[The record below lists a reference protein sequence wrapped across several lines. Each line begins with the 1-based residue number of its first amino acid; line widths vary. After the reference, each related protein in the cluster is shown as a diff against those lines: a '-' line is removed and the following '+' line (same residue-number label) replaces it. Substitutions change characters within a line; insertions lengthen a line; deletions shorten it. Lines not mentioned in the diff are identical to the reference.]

1 MKSLQI
7 VGRLGRDG
15 ECKRTNS
22 GEAVLNL
29 SVAVDDRKKVNG
41 TWMSETL
48 WVTVTLFG
56 KRAEGLA
63 QHCAKGVRIAAQGD
77 LNVRTY
83 QKRDGGEGT
92 SIELFARDVE
102 VLFDRREGSAQS
114 SDQRAAAQQPRQ
126 GGAGYDAG
134 PSGGAADFDDIP
146 FGPVDTRGEV

>member
-15 ECKRTNS
+15 ECKHTNS

-29 SVAVDDRKKVNG
+29 NVAVEDRKKVNG
-41 TWMSETL
+41 TWTSETL
-48 WVTVTLFG
+48 WVTVTMFG

-63 QHCAKGVRIAAQGD
+63 QHCTKGTRIAAQGD

-92 SIELFARDVE
+92 SIELMARDVE
-102 VLFDRREGSAQS
+102 VLFDKREGVA
-114 SDQRAAAQQPRQ
+114 QPRHDDRDRETSARTPFNQ
-126 GGAGYDAG
+126 
-134 PSGGAADFDDIP
+134 PSGPGASYDDEIP
-146 FGPVDTRGEV
+146 FAPVCTRGEV

>member
-15 ECKRTNS
+15 ECKRTNG

-29 SVAVDDRKKVNG
+29 NVAVEDRKKVNG
-41 TWMSETL
+41 AWTSETL
-48 WVTVTLFG
+48 WVTVTMFG

-63 QHCAKGVRIAAQGD
+63 QHCTKGTRIAAQGD

-92 SIELFARDVE
+92 SIELMARDVE
-102 VLFDRREGSAQS
+102 VLFDKREGGVQPSAQRPAAPA
-114 SDQRAAAQQPRQ
+114 QRAPAS
-126 GGAGYDAG
+126 GGHG
-134 PSGGAADFDDIP
+134 PSQYVDDPYGHDDPDALP
-146 FGPVDTRGEV
+146 F